1 MIANKC
7 PSEASDAGH
16 KSRTYI
22 SLSLNKAYLR
32 YVRSGIVRLPYRT
45 DKRSIKSLMSECPTP
60 SPYGGEC
67 FPDIPPREATR

>member
-7 PSEASDAGH
+7 PSDASALGH

-22 SLSLNKAYLR
+22 SFPLDNAYLR
-32 YVRSGIVRLPYRT
+32 YVRSSIVRLPYRT
-45 DKRSIKSLMSECPTP
+45 DKRSMKSLMSECPTP

-67 FPDIPPREATR
+67 FPDIPPREAL